1 MMTGRTPALRCLL
14 LAAAALLSAAALAQA
29 PAPTLKFTAV
39 EPLKMP
45 PDTYFGEV
53 AGVATNSRGHV
64 FIYMRTGDPTATL
77 GGARAFAHNGA
88 ALMEFDAAGKFV
100 REIGKGA
107 YGFLSAQQVR
117 VDAQDN
123 VWAVDAYSGM
133 VIKFDPTGSRI
144 LLLLGRKPE
153 DISVPEGPPRPPR
166 AGSLPGAGAPQDLFA
181 APADVSWDAAGNIY
195 VADGV
200 GTNTRIAKFDKA
212 GVFLKSW
219 GSTGSG
225 DGQFAD
231 VHSIAIDAAGNVYAA
246 DAGNKRI
253 QVFDGD
259 GAFKRSITGVGAPA
273 ALCLTKGPRPKLFS
287 SNSNPV
293 DDLDTGGE
301 IYQLDL
307 DGRILGRFGRA
318 GKRPGEFGTVNA
330 IDCRTAGQLY
340 VGEVGNYRVQKLTL
354 R

>member
-1 MMTGRTPALRCLL
+1 MTAMTALRCLL
-14 LAAAALLSAAALAQA
+14 AAGALLAGVTASAQTPLS
-29 PAPTLKFTAV
+29 FTAT

-45 PDTYFGEV
+45 PGRYFGEV

-77 GGARAFAHNGA
+77 AGARTFAHNGA
-88 ALMEFDAAGKFV
+88 ALMEFDATGRFV
-100 REIGKGA
+100 RDIGKGA

-117 VDAQDN
+117 VDPDDN
-123 VWAVDAYSGM
+123 IWAVDAYSGI
-133 VIKFDPTGSRI
+133 VIKFDPAGSRI

-166 AGSLPGAGAPQDLFA
+166 ADSLPGAGAPQDLFA
-181 APADVSWDAAGNIY
+181 APADVAWDAAGNIF

-212 GVFLKSW
+212 GVFIKSW
-219 GSTGSG
+219 GSTGTG

-231 VHSIAIDAAGNVYAA
+231 VHSIAVDAAGNVYAA

-253 QVFDGD
+253 QVFDND
-259 GAFKRSITGVGAPA
+259 GRFKRSITGVGAPA
-273 ALCLTKGPRPKLFS
+273 ALCLTRGPRPVLFS

-293 DDLDTGGE
+293 DDLDSGGE
-301 IYQLDL
+301 IYRLDL
-307 DGRILGRFGRA
+307 DGRVTGKFGRA
-318 GKRPGEFGTVNA
+318 GKRPGEFGSINA
-330 IDCRTAGQLY
+330 LDCRSANQLH
-340 VGEVGNYRVQKLTL
+340 VGETGNYRVQKLTL